1 MAPNLVVVIRENPLT
16 THRAAEAVRIALG
29 LSTGGN
35 PLTVVLLNEA
45 PVLLRADASDLVDA
59 DILDKHL
66 PVLKELKVPFV
77 VPAGAKAMLSLD
89 SEFLIR
95 EAAPDE
101 ISAIIN
107 GGDRVLAF

>member
-1 MAPNLVVVIRENPLT
+1 
-16 THRAAEAVRIALG
+16 
-29 LSTGGN
+29 
-35 PLTVVLLNEA
+35 
-45 PVLLRADASDLVDA
+45 
-59 DILDKHL
+59 
-66 PVLKELKVPFV
+66 VLKELKVPFV

>member
-1 MAPNLVVVIRENPLT
+1 MPLSLVVVIRVNPLR

-29 LSTGGN
+29 LSTGDN

-45 PVLLRADASDLVDA
+45 PILLREDVGDLVDA

-66 PVLKELKVPFV
+66 PVLKELKVPFL
-77 VPAGAKAMLSLD
+77 VPVGAKAAMGLD

-95 EAAPDE
+95 ETTADE
-101 ISAIIN
+101 VSAVISA
-107 GGDRVLAF
+107 GDRVLAF